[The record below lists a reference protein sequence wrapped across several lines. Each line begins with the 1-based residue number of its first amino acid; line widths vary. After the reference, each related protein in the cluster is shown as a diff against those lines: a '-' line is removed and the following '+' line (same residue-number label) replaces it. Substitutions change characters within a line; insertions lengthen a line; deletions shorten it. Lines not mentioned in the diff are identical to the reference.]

1 MANETSTTITLSSTK
16 NGATVTGG
24 ANGSG
29 SKSYDMAGTEMIG
42 AVQTF
47 TTSESAVSLGGCD
60 SVEALYIKNLDGTN
74 DLTIG
79 FANPIVTVLSVI
91 KPGGSILVTGVS
103 TTLYGKSSASTVDA
117 NVVCA
122 ED

>member
-1 MANETSTTITLSSTK
+1 MSSEIAIGCSLTATK
-16 NGATVTGG
+16 NGATVS
-24 ANGSG
+24 GSG
-29 SKSYDMAGTEMIG
+29 TKSIDMSGTEMIG

-60 SVEALYIKNLDGTN
+60 SVAALYVKNLDGTN
-74 DLTIG
+74 NLTLG

-91 KPGGSILVTGVS
+91 PPGGEILVTGVS

-117 NVVCA
+117 NVVCVEA
-122 ED
+122 